1 MPRYRI
7 MKKSTP
13 STLRTLAD
21 QIGVSVSTVSRIL
34 SGQASRYRISPRTSE
49 RVLAKARRFQIA
61 PNPLARG
68 LKVNKTLTIG
78 LVIPDISNPF
88 FAGIAR
94 SVETE
99 AASRGYS
106 TILCDTQ
113 DDTAREMEAI
123 RVLRYRK
130 VEGLVICP
138 VGQSNRHLRVF
149 ESDPLPIILVDRYFP
164 NLKLPFVAS
173 DNVRGAYE
181 ATQYLLDR
189 GHRTIACIQGLV
201 GTSPNTLRIRGYRRA
216 LADHRIPRPS
226 LIVGDSFSQKNG
238 YDQTQRLLKKRPDL
252 TAIFAFSNLIAL
264 GVLRA
269 LSEKG
274 RVVPQDMSVLCF
286 DDQPY
291 CAYLATPM
299 TTVEQ
304 NNIELGRRAVTML
317 FDRIQQSKS
326 GSAEG
331 VLIPTRLIERQSVGT
346 IEPIR

>member
-1 MPRYRI
+1 
-7 MKKSTP
+7 MKKS
-13 STLRTLAD
+13 STTSLKTLAD
-21 QIGVSVSTVSRIL
+21 AVGVSVSTVSRVL
-34 SGQASRYRISPRTSE
+34 NGQSQQYRISPTTAE
-49 RVLAKARRFQIA
+49 RILAKARRLQIA

-94 SVETE
+94 SVEIE
-99 AASRGYS
+99 AAARGYS

-113 DDTAREMEAI
+113 DDTDREVEAI

-138 VGQSNRHLRVF
+138 VGQSDRHLRVF
-149 ESDPLPIILVDRYFP
+149 ESDPLPIVLADRYF
-164 NLKLPFVAS
+164 LRLRLPFVAS

-189 GHRTIACIQGLV
+189 GHRTIACIQGLA

-216 LADHRIPRPS
+216 LANCRIPIRSS
-226 LIVGDSFSQKNG
+226 LIVGDSFTQQNG
-238 YDQTQRLLKKRPDL
+238 YEQTRRLLTKRPDL

-269 LSEKG
+269 LAEEG
-274 RVVPQDMSVLCF
+274 RAVPRDISVLCF

-304 NNIELGRRAVTML
+304 NNAELGRQAVTVL
-317 FDRIQQSKS
+317 FQRIQQSKPKPAK
-326 GSAEG
+326 GI
-331 VLIPTRLIERQSVGT
+331 LIPTRLIERKSVGT
-346 IEPIR
+346 IERKR